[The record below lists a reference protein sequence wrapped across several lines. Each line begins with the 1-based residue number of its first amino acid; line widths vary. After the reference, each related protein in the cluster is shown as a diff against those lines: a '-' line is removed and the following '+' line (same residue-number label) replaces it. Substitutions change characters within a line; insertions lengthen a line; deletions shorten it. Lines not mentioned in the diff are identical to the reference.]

1 MASKQEKSRL
11 ADLLVEMR
19 LLEDEAAQSA
29 VAEARTS
36 GRRLPKILADRRLI
50 DEERLAK
57 SVSTKLGLEAIALAG
72 MRIHDRVVGLLPAS
86 VASKYGVLPIAIKR
100 TNSAELLYLVMVDPL
115 DTEAIGEVQ
124 RLTGRQVR
132 VLMGTATEI
141 DGAIEEHYRNRPAA
155 LPSAAAPA
163 PAKATP
169 SPARIGGG
177 LPAPVSRAAPTPA
190 ASKSTPG
197 APPPRRGDSAIGPPP
212 NRSAPPPKAKPTSS
226 VLSPQPLA
234 ALVPPEQVPPV
245 VRGVP
250 VTPSPAADLYRPTLI
265 DSPRPPELQQLFVAE
280 LQREAPLLRPNRPEP
295 PRVAKPPPVSDLV
308 FPSELD
314 PPDSVSTRVD
324 VFPSDDE
331 ATAQPGTAAHL
342 EWDLAVK
349 DWDRPDPSSARDGVV
364 VVGALGSPSGSASG
378 PTRSDSDPVTT
389 EAALADI
396 VLDEPVEGPVFLE
409 ELRRPEEPNAARAA
423 PSTGLPKASRGAEP
437 RAVPAE
443 PGRKLSFAA
452 LLAESGAR
460 IEVDE
465 GEDIKTSQLELSEIN
480 AAELRRETMRSV
492 EIPRHSASIGA
503 GTRRS
508 WASDSWALELPVEMD
523 EQPHPFDGP
532 KMADVPVGLERTGII
547 PAIDWEK
554 GEFLPPPLPAAS
566 RGQEVRPLAG
576 SGDIPSTPEVVRL
589 RGLPTTADDAVKDG
603 EDPIQAIEEVAL
615 DPLSEEL
622 PVLEAEE
629 LDVAEPKRRSEPPVP
644 VGLLPPDPNEAERDT
659 ADTESPT
666 ASLDLPPD
674 SDNNAMPVIAPS
686 SLASLM
692 EDSPKPAD
700 TNSEPIPLPA
710 PTRLFDE
717 SNRPEP
723 VRSPLR
729 PHEDEPTNPRIEAMA
744 VPASSELPRPSR
756 SDPAT
761 RAAAKV
767 SRPAEA
773 KRPIEP
779 PIEDPTPSQDAVDR
793 SSVLSAL
800 QSTFVPTGKAEAMSV
815 PSAPA
820 PAKDQV
826 RAEARALVAALSQG
840 ESLSSV
846 ERVQLV
852 LAIGRLL
859 LKKGLITADE
869 LMDEL

>member
-29 VAEARTS
+29 VAEARAS

-57 SVSTKLGLEAIALAG
+57 SVAAKLGLEAIALAG
-72 MRIHDRVVGLLPAS
+72 MRIHDRVVGLLPAA
-86 VASKYGVLPIAIKR
+86 VASRYGVLPIAIKR

-141 DGAIEEHYRNRPAA
+141 DGAIEEHYRNRPA
-155 LPSAAAPA
+155 PQPNAAAPAPA

-169 SPARIGGG
+169 SPARLGGG
-177 LPAPVSRAAPTPA
+177 LPAPAPRAAPTPA
-190 ASKSTPG
+190 AAKSAPM
-197 APPPRRGDSAIGPPP
+197 APPQRRGDSAIGPPP
-212 NRSAPPPKAKPTSS
+212 QRSAPPAKPKSAPS
-226 VLSPQPLA
+226 LLAPQPLP

-280 LQREAPLLRPNRPEP
+280 LQREAPLLRPNRPDP

-324 VFPSDDE
+324 VFPGDDE

-396 VLDEPVEGPVFLE
+396 VLDDPVEGPVFLE
-409 ELRRPEEPNAARAA
+409 ELRRAEEPSSGRGSQPA
-423 PSTGLPKASRGAEP
+423 GLPKATRGQEP

-443 PGRKLSFAA
+443 PGRKMSFAA

-492 EIPRHSASIGA
+492 EVPRHAAPIGA
-503 GTRRS
+503 GSRRPM
-508 WASDSWALELPVEMD
+508 ASDSWALELPVELED
-523 EQPHPFDGP
+523 QPHPFDGP

-554 GEFLPPPLPAAS
+554 GEFLPPPLPAAA
-566 RGQEVRPLAG
+566 RGHEVRPLAG

-589 RGLPTTADDAVKDG
+589 RGMPNNGEGTGREG
-603 EDPIQAIEEVAL
+603 EDPIQAIEEVPL

-629 LDVAEPKRRSEPPVP
+629 LEPAEPKRRSDPPEP
-644 VGLLPPDPNEAERDT
+644 VGLAAPKEDRSERDT
-659 ADTESPT
+659 ADTDSPT

-692 EDSPKPAD
+692 EDAPKPPD
-700 TNSEPIPLPA
+700 TNSEPIPAPA

-723 VRSPLR
+723 IRSPLR

-744 VPASSELPRPSR
+744 VSASSELPRPSR
-756 SDPAT
+756 SDPAA
-761 RAAAKV
+761 RAMGKV
-767 SRPAEA
+767 ARPPEA

-800 QSTFVPTGKAEAMSV
+800 QSNFVPTGKAEAM
-815 PSAPA
+815 PLASASG
-820 PAKDQV
+820 KE

-840 ESLSSV
+840 ESLSSA